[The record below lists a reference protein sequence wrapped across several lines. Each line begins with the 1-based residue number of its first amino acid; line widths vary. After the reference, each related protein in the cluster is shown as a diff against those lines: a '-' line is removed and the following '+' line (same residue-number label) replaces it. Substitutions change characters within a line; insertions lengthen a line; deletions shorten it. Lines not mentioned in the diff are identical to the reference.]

1 MFQVGSHLSFDVNL
15 VGFTTNII
23 PNIPEISMSS
33 LPLSFTTEKHAVAP
47 KNWVLS
53 EDERAFLSTIQVTQ
67 ENSS

>member
-1 MFQVGSHLSFDVNL
+1 MPPKCVGKKLNKHNGMFQVGSTLSFDVNL

-47 KNWVLS
+47 KN
-53 EDERAFLSTIQVTQ
+53 
-67 ENSS
+67 